1 MDKIPNE
8 ILLVEGITSILIIT
22 IFMVIVATGIIMLV
36 FVHQKR
42 QAQFLR
48 EREQLKVTFEKT
60 LLQSQI
66 EIQEQTLQH
75 ISKELHDNFGHIA
88 SLIKINLFTLQLSD
102 TEKALAKIED
112 TKDLTRQ
119 LIADIKSLSV
129 SLGSDRLAQAGL
141 ANAIETEVERL
152 NKTGEFIATYQ
163 LQGPMPDI
171 DADKALILY
180 RMAQEVL
187 NNMVKHSKAKHI
199 NILLQVN
206 ENVFILAFSDDGIGF
221 NAEEN
226 ATASGA
232 GLRNLQSRALLINAQ
247 LHIES
252 LPGNGTTIT
261 IGLPL

>member
-1 MDKIPNE
+1 
-8 ILLVEGITSILIIT
+8 
-22 IFMVIVATGIIMLV
+22 
-36 FVHQKR
+36 
-42 QAQFLR
+42 
-48 EREQLKVTFEKT
+48 
-60 LLQSQI
+60 
-66 EIQEQTLQH
+66 
-75 ISKELHDNFGHIA
+75 
-88 SLIKINLFTLQLSD
+88 LIKINLFTLQLND
-102 TEKALAKIED
+102 TDKALAKIED

-141 ANAIETEVERL
+141 AKAIETEVERL

-163 LQGPMPDI
+163 LQGLMPDI

-221 NAEEN
+221 NAEEK

>member
-1 MDKIPNE
+1 M
-8 ILLVEGITSILIIT
+8 
-22 IFMVIVATGIIMLV
+22 
-36 FVHQKR
+36 
-42 QAQFLR
+42 
-48 EREQLKVTFEKT
+48 
-60 LLQSQI
+60 
-66 EIQEQTLQH
+66 
-75 ISKELHDNFGHIA
+75 
-88 SLIKINLFTLQLSD
+88 
-102 TEKALAKIED
+102 
-112 TKDLTRQ
+112 
-119 LIADIKSLSV
+119 
-129 SLGSDRLAQAGL
+129 
-141 ANAIETEVERL
+141 ERL
-152 NKTGEFIATYQ
+152 NKTGEFIATYN
-163 LQGPMPDI
+163 LLGAIPDI

-221 NAEEN
+221 NAEEK

>member
-1 MDKIPNE
+1 MLKENDPSIIIPIIAFSAIL
-8 ILLVEGITSILIIT
+8 ILLAILLIVFINIQQRKKIIYHKEKQ
-22 IFMVIVATGIIMLV
+22 LL
-36 FVHQKR
+36 QS
-42 QAQFLR
+42 QFS
-48 EREQLKVTFEKT
+48 QI

-88 SLIKINLFTLQLSD
+88 SLIKINLFTLQLND
-102 TEKALAKIED
+102 TDKALAKIED

-129 SLGSDRLAQAGL
+129 SLGSDRIAQAGL
-141 ANAIETEVERL
+141 AKAIETEVERL
-152 NKTGEFIATYQ
+152 NKTGEFIATFQ
-163 LQGPMPDI
+163 LRGPMPDI

-187 NNMVKHSKAKHI
+187 NNVVKHSKAKHI

-232 GLRNLQSRALLINAQ
+232 GLRNLQSRALLINAH